1 MAEDSFSR
9 YLLLPELRLLET
21 RALGKDGLG
30 GTELLA
36 EKMSPME
43 VCPRCATPSTSV
55 YDRRWVRLKDE
66 PLRLRQTIL
75 SVRKRRFWCA
85 ACKKPF
91 TEPLPGVRKG
101 YRTTERYRRRV
112 LWACEHFIDLKSV
125 RETYRCSSGLVH
137 RVLYEQLELKRRTRL
152 YPWPTK
158 VGIDEHLFKHDFRL
172 EQRRFVTMVVD
183 HKNKRLME
191 LVEGKS
197 GAELR
202 AALQHIPGRENVRWV
217 SLDMSDS
224 YRSFARSFFP
234 NAQLVADKFH
244 VLRLL
249 TPAIHRALRALN
261 LPKEALPMY
270 RVLRKSPSTLTPEWR
285 WNLRCWLAD
294 KPVLR
299 ELCAAREA
307 IFSLYRVRG
316 HARASKALTRFTD
329 TLAHSS
335 VPELKTLRTTL
346 MRWRREV
353 LAYFLCRLTNART
366 EGFNGK
372 AKLVI
377 RRAYGY
383 KSFRNY
389 RLRLLSCCA

>member
-9 YLLLPELRLLET
+9 YLVLPELRLL
-21 RALGKDGLG
+21 RVQPHGPGGLG
-30 GTELLA
+30 GTELFA
-36 EKMSPME
+36 EKVSTME

-55 YDRRWVRLKDE
+55 YDHRWVRLKDD
-66 PLRLRQTIL
+66 PLRTRQTIL
-75 SVRKRRFWCA
+75 WVKKRRLSCRT
-85 ACKKPF
+85 CRKPF
-91 TEPLPGVRKG
+91 TEPLEGVRKG
-101 YRTTERYRRRV
+101 YRTTERYRRRL
-112 LWACEHFIDLKSV
+112 LWACENFSDLKAV
-125 RETYRCSSGLVH
+125 RRTYRCSSGLLH

-152 YPWPTK
+152 YPWPVK
-158 VGIDEHLFKHDFRL
+158 VGIDEHLFKHDYRL

-197 GAELR
+197 GAELH
-202 AALQHIPGRENVRWV
+202 AALEHIPGRENVRWV

-270 RVLRKSPSTLTPEWR
+270 RKLRENPLRLTSDWR
-285 WNLRCWLAD
+285 WRLRSWLAD
-294 KPVLR
+294 KPALR

-307 IFSLYRVRG
+307 LFRLYSVRG
-316 HARASKALTRFTD
+316 ERRASKALTRLTD
-329 TLAHSS
+329 ALALSV
-335 VPELKTLRTTL
+335 VPELKTFRTTL

-353 LAYFLCRLTNART
+353 LAFFLCGLTNART

>member
-9 YLLLPELRLLET
+9 YLVLPELRLLK
-21 RALGKDGLG
+21 AQPLGRGGLG
-30 GTELLA
+30 GTELIA
-36 EKMSPME
+36 EKESELE
-43 VCPRCATPSTSV
+43 VCPRCATASRSV

-66 PLRLRQTIL
+66 PLRTRQTFL
-75 SVRKRRFWCA
+75 RVRKRRFWCA
-85 ACKKPF
+85 SCKKPF

-101 YRTTERYRRRV
+101 YRTTERYRRRL
-112 LWACEHFIDLKSV
+112 LWACENFSDLKSV
-125 RETYRCSSGLVH
+125 RRTYRCSSGLLH

-152 YPWPTK
+152 YPWPEK

-197 GAELR
+197 GAELN

-217 SLDMSDS
+217 TLDMSDS
-224 YRSFARSFFP
+224 YRSFARNFFP

-261 LPKEALPMY
+261 LPEEALPMY
-270 RVLRKSPSTLTPEWR
+270 SLLRKNPRDLTAKWR
-285 WNLRCWLAD
+285 WQLRCWLAD
-294 KPVLR
+294 KPALR

-307 IFSLYRVRG
+307 LFGLYRTRG
-316 HARASKALTRFTD
+316 HGRASRALTRLTD
-329 TLAHSS
+329 ALALSS
-335 VPELKTLRTTL
+335 LPELKTLRTTL

-353 LAYFLCRLTNART
+353 LAYFLCRLTNGRV

>member
-1 MAEDSFSR
+1 M
-9 YLLLPELRLLET
+9 
-21 RALGKDGLG
+21 
-30 GTELLA
+30 
-36 EKMSPME
+36 
-43 VCPRCATPSTSV
+43 
-55 YDRRWVRLKDE
+55 
-66 PLRLRQTIL
+66 
-75 SVRKRRFWCA
+75 
-85 ACKKPF
+85 
-91 TEPLPGVRKG
+91 RKG

-125 RETYRCSSGLVH
+125 RKTYRCSSGLVH

-152 YPWPTK
+152 YPWPSK
-158 VGIDEHLFKHDFRL
+158 VGIDEHLFKHDYRL

-197 GAELR
+197 AAELTV
-202 AALQHIPGRENVRWV
+202 ALQHIPGRENVRWV

-224 YRSFARSFFP
+224 YRSFARTFFP
-234 NAQLVADKFH
+234 RAQLVADGTQPVYATLISSGEAGKFH

-249 TPAIHRALRALN
+249 TPAIHRALHALK
-261 LPKEALPMY
+261 LPREALPMY
-270 RVLRKSPSTLTPEWR
+270 RVLRKNPSKLTPTWR
-285 WNLRCWLAD
+285 WKLRCWLVD
-294 KPVLR
+294 KPALR

-307 IFSLYRVRG
+307 IFRLYRMRG
-316 HARASKALTRFTD
+316 HGRAGKALTRLTD
-329 TLAHSS
+329 PMAYSAL
-335 VPELKTLRTTL
+335 PEVQTLRTTL

>member
-36 EKMSPME
+36 EKVSPME

-66 PLRLRQTIL
+66 PLRLRQTIV

-85 ACKKPF
+85 SCKKPF
-91 TEPLPGVRKG
+91 TEPLQGVRKG

-197 GAELR
+197 SAELT
-202 AALQHIPGRENVRWV
+202 AALQDIPGRENVRWV
-217 SLDMSDS
+217 TLDMSDS
-224 YRSFARSFFP
+224 YRNFARSFFP
-234 NAQLVADKFH
+234 KAQLVADKFH

-270 RVLRKSPSTLTPEWR
+270 RVLRKNPRSLTAKWR
-285 WNLRCWLAD
+285 WQLSCWLAD

-316 HARASKALTRFTD
+316 HRRASKALTRFTD
-329 TLAHSS
+329 TLSS
-335 VPELKTLRTTL
+335 
-346 MRWRREV
+346 RRCGPPSCAGAERSWPISFV
-353 LAYFLCRLTNART
+353 ASPTPAPRAST
-366 EGFNGK
+366 E
-372 AKLVI
+372 
-377 RRAYGY
+377 RQ
-383 KSFRNY
+383 S
-389 RLRLLSCCA
+389 S

>member
-9 YLLLPELRLLET
+9 YLLLPELRLLQA
-21 RALGKDGLG
+21 RPLGAGGLG
-30 GTELLA
+30 GTELQA
-36 EKMSPME
+36 EKVSAME

-55 YDRRWVRLKDE
+55 YDHRWVRLKDD
-66 PLRLRQTIL
+66 PLRTRQTL
-75 SVRKRRFWCA
+75 LWVRKRRFSCRV
-85 ACKKPF
+85 CKKPF
-91 TEPLPGVRKG
+91 TEPLQGVRKG
-101 YRTTERYRRRV
+101 YRTTERYRRRL
-112 LWACEHFIDLKSV
+112 LWAFEHFSDLKSV

-152 YPWPTK
+152 YPWPSK

-172 EQRRFVTMVVD
+172 EQRRFVTMIVD

-197 GAELR
+197 GAELTV
-202 AALQHIPGRENVRWV
+202 ALQHIPGRENVRWV
-217 SLDMSDS
+217 SLDMSDA
-224 YRSFARSFFP
+224 YRSFAKGFFP

-249 TPAIHRALRALN
+249 TPAIHRALHALK

-270 RVLRKSPSTLTPEWR
+270 RVLRKNPSKLTPSWR
-285 WNLRCWLAD
+285 WKLRCWLAD

-307 IFSLYRVRG
+307 IFRLYRVRG
-316 HARASKALTRFTD
+316 HGRASKALTRLTD
-329 TLAHSS
+329 AMAYSS
-335 VPELKTLRTTL
+335 VPEVQTLRTTL

>member
-9 YLLLPELRLLET
+9 YLVLPELRLLK
-21 RALGKDGLG
+21 AQPLGRGGLG
-30 GTELLA
+30 GTELIA
-36 EKMSPME
+36 EKESELE
-43 VCPRCATPSTSV
+43 VCPRGATPSRSV

-66 PLRLRQTIL
+66 PLRTRQTFL
-75 SVRKRRFWCA
+75 RVRKRRFWCA
-85 ACKKPF
+85 TCKKPF

-101 YRTTERYRRRV
+101 YRTTERYRRRL
-112 LWACEHFIDLKSV
+112 LWACEHFSDLKSV
-125 RETYRCSSGLVH
+125 RRTYRCSSGLLH

-152 YPWPTK
+152 YPWPEK

-197 GAELR
+197 GAELS
-202 AALQHIPGRENVRWV
+202 AALQYIPGREHVRWV
-217 SLDMSDS
+217 TLDMSDS

-270 RVLRKSPSTLTPEWR
+270 RLLRKNPRDLTAKWR
-285 WNLRCWLAD
+285 WELRCWLAD

-307 IFSLYRVRG
+307 LFSLYRMRG
-316 HARASKALTRFTD
+316 HGRASRALTRFTD
-329 TLAHSS
+329 ALALSS
-335 VPELKTLRTTL
+335 VPELKTLRNTL

-353 LAYFLCRLTNART
+353 LAYFLCRLTNGRV